1 MEPAAARQTLL
12 EQHERI
18 RGHLNDCS
26 ALARRI
32 RDGEPVQAALDATLD
47 TLRRDFA
54 DHNLFETGMLRPL
67 LRGSTAWG
75 KLLIDRML
83 EEHVAEEAAE
93 LQVEDE
99 RPFEPRVAG
108 ELYTGN
114 VGSFVRVKQA

>member
-1 MEPAAARQTLL
+1 M
-12 EQHERI
+12 
-18 RGHLNDCS
+18 HLGSVDS
-26 ALARRI
+26 VQRR
-32 RDGEPVQAALDATLD
+32 L
-47 TLRRDFA
+47 
-54 DHNLFETGMLRPL
+54 
-67 LRGSTAWG
+67 S
-75 KLLIDRML
+75 L